1 MNVFSR
7 SWDLFRTTLGVLRKE
22 KTLALYPLM
31 ATVTVGVVSVLILGG
46 GLLVVAAN
54 PEMEQALESAG
65 ESAGGPQALTAASI
79 AVLFAYYLVV
89 YFIVNFFM
97 TALASVALKRL
108 EGDDPAF
115 VDGLAVARQRAGT
128 ILGYSAIA
136 ATIGVLLSL
145 LRGRQGGGAG
155 TVIAGLGGMAW
166 NVATFLVVPLLA
178 ARGIG
183 PVDAIRE
190 SAALLRRTWG
200 EQLTGSFGLGAVFG
214 LLMFAVV
221 TATVGLAGL
230 SADAGYQG
238 LVVPLFVAGVVLFA
252 LLAVVSSTLNAI
264 YRSAVYL
271 YAEKGEIPASFDQG
285 MITGAF
291 RQKDRR

>member
-7 SWDLFRTTLGVLRKE
+7 SWALFGTTLGVLRTE
-22 KTLALYPLM
+22 KSLAFYPLL
-31 ATVTVGVVSVLILGG
+31 ATVSVVVFSVLILGG
-46 GLLVVAAN
+46 GLLVMAAN
-54 PEMEQALESAG
+54 PEMEQALEPAG
-65 ESAGGPQALTAASI
+65 EIGGEPRALTAASI

-108 EGDDPAF
+108 EGTDPAF
-115 VDGLAVARQRAGT
+115 GDGLAVARQRAGT

-155 TVIAGLGGMAW
+155 AVIAGLGGMAW

-183 PVDAIRE
+183 PVEAIRE

-214 LLMFAVV
+214 LLMFLVAIG
-221 TATVGLAGL
+221 TFGLAGL
-230 SADAGYQG
+230 SADAGYQA
-238 LVVPLFVAGVVLFA
+238 LVVPLVIVGVVLFA
-252 LLAVVSSTLNAI
+252 LLAIISSTLNAI